1 VPAYP
6 VPGNKSTSPEPRTEA
21 PSSVTP
27 SRTPSLGHRPLTFID
42 KPEQFSWRHWPLPV
56 VTILRNSGMA
66 PLRFDTGTAGG
77 LLTKRSPAGI
87 FYRERVG
94 WYLGS
99 DLQGREVFVRIRATQ
114 ALRSLDPEGRR
125 LATDGSWGVTTNAWL
140 LRERKRLSWSG
151 NTRADESGSSA
162 ASAREEVRTIPM
174 PDLFIWCLMGVPS
187 GPQRAVLEAIDFPT
201 TRPWGDARAWGHTEG
216 GPCSHSWQPCE
227 HVVLAAMDGET
238 VVVMQAQRFP
248 SGWES
253 WAVRA
258 LADEVRDAPGSQPTV
273 NRGHD
278 TEQLKSR

>member
-1 VPAYP
+1 
-6 VPGNKSTSPEPRTEA
+6 
-21 PSSVTP
+21 
-27 SRTPSLGHRPLTFID
+27 
-42 KPEQFSWRHWPLPV
+42 
-56 VTILRNSGMA
+56 MA

-187 GPQRAVLEAIDFPT
+187 GPRMSIYIFPPGCT
-201 TRPWGDARAWGHTEG
+201 SISHTGFVNPFGPHHCARRWEVVHTFHTRD
-216 GPCSHSWQPCE
+216 
-227 HVVLAAMDGET
+227 
-238 VVVMQAQRFP
+238 
-248 SGWES
+248 
-253 WAVRA
+253 
-258 LADEVRDAPGSQPTV
+258 RDAGRMRVRVSSFSIVFVMNFSFHHMQILSV
-273 NRGHD
+273 
-278 TEQLKSR
+278 L